1 MTEPKEFNYIGNVS
15 VGADITIDELKK
27 SHHAVVIT
35 MGAETDRKLGI
46 PGEDLKVVILQRSLL
61 HGITAIRNIV
71 IEFDLSNDTAVIIGQ
86 GNVAADVA
94 RILSKTVDEL
104 KHTDIS
110 QHALDVLA
118 ESKVKNIYIVGRRGP
133 VKVQ

>member
-46 PGEDLKVVILQRSLL
+46 PGEDLKVVTLQRSLL
-61 HGITAIRNIV
+61 RGTTVTLNIV
-71 IEFDLSNDTAVIIGQ
+71 IESLTYQMIQ
-86 GNVAADVA
+86 
-94 RILSKTVDEL
+94 L
-104 KHTDIS
+104 
-110 QHALDVLA
+110 
-118 ESKVKNIYIVGRRGP
+118 
-133 VKVQ
+133 

>member
-46 PGEDLKVVILQRSLL
+46 PGEDLKGSHTATEFVAWYN
-61 HGITAIRNIV
+61 AIRNIV
-71 IEFDLSNDTAVIIGQ
+71 IESLTYQMIQ
-86 GNVAADVA
+86 
-94 RILSKTVDEL
+94 L
-104 KHTDIS
+104 
-110 QHALDVLA
+110 
-118 ESKVKNIYIVGRRGP
+118 
-133 VKVQ
+133 